1 MAKKRTQKTTTTAE
15 TGLLTKAQLRE
26 FNHQNRLLKRSG
38 EEPLTVAEFLK
49 CRLDDATGGG
59 ECPF

>member
-1 MAKKRTQKTTTTAE
+1 VVKKRTQKTTPAAE

-26 FNHQNRLLKRSG
+26 FNAQNRLLKREG
-38 EEPLTVAEFLK
+38 EEPLTVAEYLK